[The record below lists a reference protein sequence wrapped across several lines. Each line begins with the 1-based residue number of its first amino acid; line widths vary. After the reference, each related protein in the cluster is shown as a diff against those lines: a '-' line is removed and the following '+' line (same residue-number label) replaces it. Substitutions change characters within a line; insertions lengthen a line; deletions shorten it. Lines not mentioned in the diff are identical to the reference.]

1 MDPAGCQCP
10 AKVSGPRHHGQR
22 LHAPQMRAAL
32 GLLRK
37 RYPHGPTSLELAEAA
52 SVLDPRGIVY
62 ELRRKGVEILTSYAY
77 RTPKGRKVYRF
88 TLATLDEPIAVGPA
102 S

>member
-1 MDPAGCQCP
+1 
-10 AKVSGPRHHGQR
+10 
-22 LHAPQMRAAL
+22 MRAAL

-37 RYPHGPTSLELAEAA
+37 RYPRGPTSLELADAA

-62 ELRRKGVEILTSYAY
+62 ELRRKGFDIRTSYAY

-88 TLATLDEPIAVGPA
+88 TLATLGEPIAGAP
-102 S
+102 SS